1 MLLLPFDTWVD
12 VIDQVDRTM
21 QAPKVRVMELQ
32 EQGRVYIKP

>member
-12 VIDQVDRTM
+12 VIDQVGRTL
-21 QAPKVRVMELQ
+21 QAPNVRVMELQ